1 MKKSSKTFWGLALI
15 AIGVI
20 LALNALGVVNITLFF
35 PGWWTLFIILPCL
48 QGLVTDDDKAA
59 DLTGLIIGVV
69 LLLACLNVISF
80 EILWKMILPVIL
92 VFIGA
97 ALIFGKTEVKFFSRD
112 SSHKDYKKSTKKI
125 KEAKIKK

>member
-1 MKKSSKTFWGLALI
+1 MKD
-15 AIGVI
+15 
-20 LALNALGVVNITLFF
+20 NITITFKL
-35 PGWWTLFIILPCL
+35 GKRDRELRRLPLMMHLRTCIETAL
-48 QGLVTDDDKAA
+48 EAEHVNVPVEINVLVTDDDKAA